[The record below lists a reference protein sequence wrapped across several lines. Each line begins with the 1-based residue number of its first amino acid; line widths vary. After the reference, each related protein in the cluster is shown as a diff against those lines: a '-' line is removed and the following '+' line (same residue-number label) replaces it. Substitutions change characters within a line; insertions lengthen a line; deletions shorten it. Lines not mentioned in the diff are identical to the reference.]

1 MIQNSKSTLSQ
12 ILPIWLL
19 GCLLLIAISWNQITG
34 LTGWD
39 PDDQLRL
46 VQLRDLL
53 SGQSW
58 FDSNQYRLNAPYGTT
73 MHWSRITELPLALI
87 ILLLSPIFGQAIAEM
102 IAGTVIPLMLL
113 GTTGWLLADIARRT
127 GNGNAA
133 PVAMILCLL
142 TATILAQMM
151 PMRIDHH
158 GWQIMLA
165 SLSLWT
171 IFRPNKRNN
180 GIWLG
185 CAMALWLHIS
195 LEGAPLAAAF
205 FAYLGWRWIFHK
217 AHGERLLWTILS
229 FLTASLLFFL
239 ATTPNGF
246 SAPIW
251 CDAISTSHLAAIS
264 IASAVM
270 LPAIILRPKTQ
281 FSRFVAAASAGAAAF
296 ICLLW
301 FAPTCASGAFAEMHP
316 LVRDYWYVN
325 VSEGLPIWQQ
335 KSLTNISW
343 LMPAIMGLVSIFVM
357 QIKQSAGQR
366 ETTVVL
372 AFFQIFALLVALIVY
387 RAAAVACAFAIPLLA
402 NWLAGMIEQ
411 YRSTRQPITKV
422 KLAISMLMIAMAG
435 PILANIGKVISK
447 IATSPVEQA
456 GTQDE
461 AINKL
466 CQSPAS
472 AASLSALPKS
482 NIAATFDMGPAIL
495 LTTQHSILA
504 SSHHRNVDGMRDQ
517 IMLFRSSPEDAEK
530 IIRKRGIGYLAI
542 CPGEA
547 EMRQYVLRD
556 NRGLW
561 AQLANGKIPAWLQP
575 MDDIGKGIKLWK
587 VVTER

>member
-34 LTGWD
+34 LAGWD

-53 SGQSW
+53 GGQSW
-58 FDSNQYRLNAPYGTT
+58 FESNQYRLNAPFGTT

-87 ILLLSPIFGQAIAEM
+87 VLLLSPIFGPAIAEM
-102 IAGTVIPLMLL
+102 IAGTVIPLLLL
-113 GTTGWLLADIARRT
+113 GTTGWLLADIARRI

-142 TATILAQMM
+142 TATTLAQMM

-185 CAMALWLHIS
+185 SAMALWLHIS

-229 FLTASLLFFL
+229 FLTASLLLFF
-239 ATTPNGF
+239 ATAPNGF

-251 CDAISTSHLAAIS
+251 CDAISASHLAAIGA
-264 IASAVM
+264 ASAIM
-270 LPAIILRPKTQ
+270 LPAIILRPKSQ
-281 FSRFVAAASAGAAAF
+281 SARFVAAVAAGAAAF
-296 ICLLW
+296 GCLLC

-325 VSEGLPIWQQ
+325 VTEGLPIWQQ
-335 KSLTNISW
+335 GSISKISW
-343 LMPAIMGLVSIFVM
+343 LMPAIMGLVAIFVM
-357 QIKQSAGQR
+357 RIKQPSAQR
-366 ETTVVL
+366 EPTVVL
-372 AFFQIFALLVALIVY
+372 AFFQIFSLLVALLVF

-402 NWLAGMIEQ
+402 NWLTGMIEK
-411 YRSTRQPITKV
+411 YRSTRLPIAKV
-422 KLAISMLMIAMAG
+422 KLAFSMLAIAMAG
-435 PILANIGKVISK
+435 PILANVGNVVFR
-447 IATSPVEQA
+447 IASSPIEQA
-456 GTQDE
+456 SAQGE
-461 AINKL
+461 VINKL

-482 NIAATFDMGPAIL
+482 NIVATFDMGPAIL

-517 IMLFRSSPEDAEK
+517 IMLFRSSPEVAEK

-542 CPGEA
+542 CPDEA

-556 NRGLW
+556 PRGLW
-561 AQLANGKIPAWLQP
+561 AQMANGKVPAWLQP
-575 MDDIGKGIKLWK
+575 MDDIGNEIKLWK
-587 VVTER
+587 VVS